1 MPDSI
6 IDVSNLTKRFGAV
19 TAVDGITF
27 TVARGSTVA
36 LLGGNGAG
44 KTTLLR
50 CLCGELRPDEGAASL
65 LGRPLADWP
74 ARERAR
80 RLAML
85 PQQSR
90 LAFAFTVLE
99 VVLLGR
105 LPHADRAPAAHDRE
119 IARESLARTGCAH
132 LAGRLWPTLSGG
144 EQQRVQLARVLA
156 QIAECAPGA
165 PAALLLDEP
174 VASLDLPH
182 QHATLAL
189 AHELADRGGAVLLS
203 LHDVNLAAQHA
214 DRVLLLREGRLIAA
228 GPPRLALT
236 TDTIR
241 EAYGTE
247 AMMLRHPVLDCPL
260 IVPLPARRAVPAQH
274 APPAPPAPPAPLAAA
289 SPESSNS
296 HTPRPQGGPS

>member
-1 MPDSI
+1 VIAAPPGS
-6 IDVSNLTKRFGAV
+6 RPRAGA
-19 TAVDGITF
+19 ARAALE
-27 TVARGSTVA
+27 ARGLTVRAGRRALLDGVSLQLCAGEVVA

-50 CLCGELRPDEGAASL
+50 CLCGELAPDEGETDL
-65 LGRPLADWP
+65 LGRPLAAWP
-74 ARERAR
+74 ARDRAR

-99 VVLLGR
+99 VARLGR
-105 LPHADRAPAAHDRE
+105 LPHAGWRAPAARDGE

-156 QIAECAPGA
+156 QIAECAPHA
-165 PAALLLDEP
+165 PAVLLLDEP

-189 AHELADRGGAVLLS
+189 AHDVADRGGAVLLS

-214 DRVLLLREGRLIAA
+214 DRVLLLREGRLVAA

-236 TDTIR
+236 PDTIR
-241 EAYGTE
+241 EAYDTE
-247 AMMLRHPVLDCPL
+247 AMALRHPVLDCPL
-260 IVPLPARRAVPAQH
+260 IVPLPAVRATGST
-274 APPAPPAPPAPLAAA
+274 PPAPSPLDP
-289 SPESSNS
+289 SIP
-296 HTPRPQGGPS
+296 HTS